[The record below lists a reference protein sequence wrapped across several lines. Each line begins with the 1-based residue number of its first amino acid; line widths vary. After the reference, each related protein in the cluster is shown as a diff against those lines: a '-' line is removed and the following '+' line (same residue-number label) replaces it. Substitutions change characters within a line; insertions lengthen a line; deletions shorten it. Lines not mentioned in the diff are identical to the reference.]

1 MEEQQYQ
8 PLHSAAMARAKGPNK
23 YNVLILNDDTTPMD
37 FVKQI
42 LEVIFNKT
50 SEDASV
56 IVMEIHEKGR
66 AIAGTYGYE
75 IAEQKSLET
84 ITESRR
90 SSFPLDSVL
99 EEV

>member
-1 MEEQQYQ
+1 
-8 PLHSAAMARAKGPNK
+8 
-23 YNVLILNDDTTPMD
+23 MD

-42 LEVIFNKT
+42 LEVIFNKSST
-50 SEDASV
+50 DAST
-56 IVMEIHEKGR
+56 IVLEIHEKGR
-66 AIAGTYGYE
+66 AVAGTYGYE

-84 ITESRR
+84 IIESRR

>member
-1 MEEQQYQ
+1 MEEQQYDAVQ
-8 PLHSAAMARAKGPNK
+8 AAAHTRAKGPNK

-42 LEVIFNKT
+42 IEVIFNKS
-50 SEDASV
+50 SEVAATMV
-56 IVMEIHEKGR
+56 IEIHEKGR
-66 AIAGTYGYE
+66 AIVGTYGYE

-90 SSFPLDSVL
+90 SNYPLDSVL